1 MPYLG
6 LHVDVVV
13 AMYVKVQGQPHQSL
27 VIQPFGLQI
36 VDVVVVVVAVYAH
49 AQAQHQQSLVMPS
62 LGLQIVVDVVDVAV
76 SLSCWRLRQCAL
88 KELQQIQQMAS
99 VVLVVV
105 GSC

>member
-13 AMYVKVQGQPHQSL
+13 AVYVEVQAQAQKSL
-27 VIQPFGLQI
+27 VIQSFGLQI
-36 VDVVVVVVAVYAH
+36 VDVVVVVAVYAH